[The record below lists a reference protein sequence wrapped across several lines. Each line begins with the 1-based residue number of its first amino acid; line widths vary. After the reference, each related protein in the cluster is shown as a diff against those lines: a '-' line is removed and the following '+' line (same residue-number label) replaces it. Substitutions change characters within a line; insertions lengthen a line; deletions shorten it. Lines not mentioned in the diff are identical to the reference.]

1 VGQQRV
7 LLPLDEPALPPGH
20 AGVLAL
26 ADLIEGVAEMPQ
38 DVELV
43 LW

>member
-7 LLPLDEPALPPGH
+7 LLPLDETPLTARH

-26 ADLIEGVAEMPQ
+26 ADLIEGIAEMPQ